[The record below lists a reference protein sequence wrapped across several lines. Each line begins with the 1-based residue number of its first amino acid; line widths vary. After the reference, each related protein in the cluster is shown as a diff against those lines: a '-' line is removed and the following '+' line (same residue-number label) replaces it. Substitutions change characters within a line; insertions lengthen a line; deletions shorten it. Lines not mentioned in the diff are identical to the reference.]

1 VWDKVRCRDVE
12 ISSLEE
18 RIDSENRQSVPNLI
32 IQRNYEEGIER
43 NEWLPEV
50 GGNERL
56 RRAEKTPDTHPLIY
70 LKDFQRGGVCL
81 GLVLA
86 WASSNQ
92 IFNSSVTRMNIC
104 LEI

>member
-56 RRAEKTPDTHPLIY
+56 RRAERKPPTTTHLLIY
-70 LKDFQRGGVCL
+70 LQDFQRGPVIDG
-81 GLVLA
+81 
-86 WASSNQ
+86 
-92 IFNSSVTRMNIC
+92 
-104 LEI
+104 